1 MRGSSPTVVIPKR
14 EGDDRQLARIYCGVA
29 LPGNSA
35 QTITG
40 GAAATGTASLH
51 DSRLRQDG
59 NEEAYLG
66 NEIFGGS
73 LCLGIAHRTTTATAA
88 AIAIAAAAI
97 ATGTGRGAQPPGS
110 TPSRRG

>member
-1 MRGSSPTVVIPKR
+1 MTGSWLGSIAGSLCLATLHRPSQAQPPPQ
-14 EGDDRQLARIYCGVA
+14 RQ
-29 LPGNSA
+29 P
-35 QTITG
+35 
-40 GAAATGTASLH
+40 SLR

-59 NEEAYLG
+59 DEEAYLG

-97 ATGTGRGAQPPGS
+97 ATATGRGAQPPGS